1 VAYRLENLPINVHNV
16 NEFEMPFRCTKQR
29 GIMHQVLSMSLEYC
43 GSKFMKAASGG
54 VFQMPSPPGPVGKED
69 RYIISALL
77 RGLDV
82 LACFRSGETSLSN
95 HQIAQRCGLPKS
107 TVTRI
112 VHTLMLRGY
121 LLPVEPEGRYALGT
135 ATLALGSSMLAR
147 MDVRYYA
154 RPRMQSLADYSG
166 ATLALGVRDKLS
178 VIYTEVARSTAT
190 LALTLQVGSRMPLA
204 TSAIGRAYLAAS
216 NTSEH
221 NILTKLASDIDDS
234 AGLAMRHGI
243 EHAMEDF
250 REYGCATSF
259 GDWKKDINGIAVAF
273 RCNGPIPLM
282 VMNCGGPA
290 STLSREFLL
299 NDIRP
304 RLLALVAEIESDAY
318 A

>member
-1 VAYRLENLPINVHNV
+1 MKVSN
-16 NEFEMPFRCTKQR
+16 
-29 GIMHQVLSMSLEYC
+29 GVLQMSSSPDSD
-43 GSKFMKAASGG
+43 SKG
-54 VFQMPSPPGPVGKED
+54 D
-69 RYIISALL
+69 RYVISALL

-82 LACFRSGETSLSN
+82 LACFRSGEKSLSN

-112 VHTLMLRGY
+112 VHTLALREY
-121 LLPVEPEGRYALGT
+121 LIPVEPEGRYALGT

-147 MDVRYYA
+147 MDIRYFA
-154 RPRMQSLADYSG
+154 RPRMQRLADYAG
-166 ATLALGVRDKLS
+166 ATLALGVRDRLS

-204 TSAIGRAYLAAS
+204 TSAIGRAYLAAATA
-216 NTSEH
+216 NEH
-221 NILTKLASDIDDS
+221 NILIKLASDIDDS
-234 AGLAMRHGI
+234 AGLAMRQGI
-243 EHAMEDF
+243 ELAVEDF
-250 REYGCATSF
+250 RKYGCATSF
-259 GDWKKDINGIAVAF
+259 GDWKKDINGLAVAF

-282 VMNCGGPA
+282 VINCGGPA

-304 RLLALVAEIESDAY
+304 RLLALAAEIESNAY